1 MRLACLHLPALPL
14 QVEVRAHPEHLG
26 RAIAVVVSGADEAD
40 HPQVVACSRAAFE
53 AGVRPGMSPGQA
65 RHLAGEVAIVSGSP
79 DRWRDEV
86 IALAEEIGAVAPGED
101 GRGVDLSEALRGA
114 RLLPNAVLFAEVPA
128 GQRSDRFARRLL
140 DIAAA
145 RGYVGRVGV
154 AWDRFTARAA
164 ARMRDEEPV
173 VVVPRGRSAEF
184 LAPLPLELL
193 PLRDEV
199 RSLLRA
205 AGVRTLGQF
214 AALPPPSVGRSTDAV
229 DYRELARGNG
239 PAELVRAPAMR
250 ARRATLPAR
259 PRAGDGADDRQ
270 LRLAEDGRQLRLAG

>member
-14 QVEVRAHPEHLG
+14 QVEVRTHPGLLG
-26 RAIAVVVSGADEAD
+26 QAVAVVAAGEVSD
-40 HPQVVACSRAAFE
+40 HPRVVACSRAAFE

-65 RHLAGEVAIVSGSP
+65 RQLADGAAIVPGSP
-79 DRWRDEV
+79 GRWRDEV
-86 IALAEEIGAVAPGED
+86 FSLAEELGAIAPGSD
-101 GRGVDLSEALRGA
+101 GRGVDLSEAVSGA
-114 RLLPNAVLFAEVPA
+114 RILPNAVLFAEVPA
-128 GQRSDRFARRLL
+128 GQRSERFARRLL
-140 DIAAA
+140 DIAAR
-145 RGYVGRVGV
+145 RGYLGRVGV

-214 AALPPPSVGRSTDAV
+214 AALPPPSVGRADDAV

-239 PAELVRAPAMR
+239 PSELVRTSALR
-250 ARRATLPAR
+250 ARRAALPAR
-259 PRAGDGADDRQ
+259 PRAADPGDRQ
-270 LRLAEDGRQLRLAG
+270 LRLADDGPQLRLAG

>member
-14 QVEVRAHPEHLG
+14 QVEVRAHPELLG
-26 RAIAVVVSGADEAD
+26 RAVAVVAGADDASE
-40 HPQVVACSRAAFE
+40 HPRVVACSRAAFE
-53 AGVRPGMSPGQA
+53 AGIRPGMSPGQA
-65 RHLAGEVAIVSGSP
+65 RQLADDAVMVPGSP
-79 DRWRDEV
+79 GRWRDEV
-86 IALAEEIGAVAPGED
+86 VSLAEEIGALAPGSD
-101 GRGVDLSEALRGA
+101 GRGVDLSEALSGP
-114 RLLPNAVLFAEVPA
+114 RLLPNAVLFAEVPS

-140 DIAAA
+140 DIAAR
-145 RGYVGRVGV
+145 RGYLGRVGV

-173 VVVPRGRSAEF
+173 VVVARGRSAEF

-193 PLRDEV
+193 PLREEV

-214 AALPPPSVGRSTDAV
+214 AALPPPSVGRATDAV

-239 PAELVRAPAMR
+239 PSELVRAPALR

-259 PRAGDGADDRQ
+259 PRASDLAGERQ
-270 LRLAEDGRQLRLAG
+270 LRLAEDGGPLRLAG